1 MPAVGTGVV
10 LPLMADEN
18 RVSGSANET
27 GSRPSVEWVL
37 ISEDQAGQRL
47 DNFLMGRLK
56 GAPRS
61 LIYRI
66 IRKGEVRINRSRA
79 RADSRIAA
87 GDEVRVPPVKLAEKE
102 AFVAPGVRVLERI
115 EAAVIHEDA
124 DFLIVN
130 KPSGLAVHG
139 GSGLQ
144 YGLIE
149 GLRASRPAARFLE
162 LVHRIDRDTSGLIM
176 VAKKRSAL
184 RHLQDQ
190 LRAKKV
196 EKFYHA
202 LVAGRWSSAV
212 SKVDVPLLRDELRSG
227 ERIVRVAA
235 EGKVALTRF
244 RVLDTFRGY
253 SLVEAAPITGR
264 THQIRVHCAFAGHP
278 IAGDPKYM
286 DDASCKAFRS
296 EGGRRLMLHAAR
308 LGVVMPGTNERR
320 YFSAPYDEAFEQ
332 FLQGLRR

>member
-1 MPAVGTGVV
+1 MSNDDRASGPA
-10 LPLMADEN
+10 
-18 RVSGSANET
+18 ET
-27 GSRPSVEWVL
+27 GPSRPLVEWV
-37 ISEDQAGQRL
+37 IIDEDQAGQRL

-79 RADSRIAA
+79 KPDSRIAA
-87 GDEVRVPPVKLAEKE
+87 GDEVRVPPVKLAE
-102 AFVAPGVRVLERI
+102 AAQTVAPAARVLDRI
-115 EAAVIHEDA
+115 EAAIIHEDA
-124 DFLIVN
+124 GFLIVN

-149 GLRASRPAARFLE
+149 GLRAARPGAKFLE

-176 VAKKRSAL
+176 VAKKRAAL
-184 RHLQDQ
+184 RDLQDQ
-190 LRAKKV
+190 IRNKRV
-196 EKFYHA
+196 EKYYHA
-202 LVAGRWSSAV
+202 LVAGHWPRSLA
-212 SKVDVPLLRDELRSG
+212 KVDVPLLRDELRSG
-227 ERIVRVAA
+227 ERVVRVAP
-235 EGKVALTRF
+235 EGKSALTRYK
-244 RVLDTFRGY
+244 VLETFPGY
-253 SLVEAAPITGR
+253 SLVEASPVTGR

-308 LGVVMPGTNERR
+308 LGITLPGTSERH
-320 YFSAPYDEAFEQ
+320 YFEAPYDESFQQ
-332 FLQGLRR
+332 FLLLLRQSKTERSGQ

>member
-1 MPAVGTGVV
+1 MSNESPMPSKRSAPGAV
-10 LPLMADEN
+10 
-18 RVSGSANET
+18 RET
-27 GSRPSVEWVL
+27 SRPSVEWIV
-37 ISEDQAGQRL
+37 IDAEQAGQRL
-47 DNFLMGRLK
+47 DNFLMGRLR

-61 LIYRI
+61 LVYRI

-79 RADSRIAA
+79 RPDSRLAA
-87 GDEVRVPPVKLAEKE
+87 GDEVRVPPVKLADKAET
-102 AFVAPGVRVLERI
+102 VAPGARVLERI
-115 EAAVIHEDA
+115 EAAVVHEDA
-124 DFLIVN
+124 HFLIVN

-190 LRAKKV
+190 IREKKV
-196 EKFYHA
+196 EKGYHA
-202 LVAGRWSSAV
+202 LVSGRWSPGV
-212 SKVDVPLLRDELRSG
+212 SRIDVPLLRDELRSG

-235 EGKVALTRF
+235 EGKAALTRF
-244 RVLDTFRGY
+244 RVLEVFTGY
-253 SLVEAAPITGR
+253 SLVEAVPVTGR

-286 DDASCKAFRS
+286 DDASRKAFRN
-296 EGGRRLMLHAAR
+296 EGGRRLMLHAAS
-308 LGVVMPGTNERR
+308 LGVAMPGSGERR
-320 YFSAPYDEAFEQ
+320 HFSAPYDEAFEQ
-332 FLQGLRR
+332 FVLGLRK

>member
-1 MPAVGTGVV
+1 MSNG
-10 LPLMADEN
+10 N
-18 RVSGSANET
+18 RVSGSVKQA
-27 GSRPSVEWVL
+27 GLRPTVEWV
-37 ISEDQAGQRL
+37 IIDADQAGQRL

-61 LIYRI
+61 LVYRI

-79 RADSRIAA
+79 RPDSRIAA
-87 GDEVRVPPVKLAEKE
+87 GDEVRVPPVKLADKE
-102 AFVAPGVRVLERI
+102 ESIVPGGRILERI
-115 EAAVIHEDA
+115 EAAVIHEDD

-149 GLRASRPAARFLE
+149 GLRAARPSARFLE

-176 VAKKRSAL
+176 VAKKRSGL

-190 LRAKKV
+190 IREKKL

-202 LVAGRWSSAV
+202 LVAGHWPSGV
-212 SKVDVPLLRDELRSG
+212 SRIDVPLLRDELRSG
-227 ERIVRVAA
+227 ERVVRVAA
-235 EGKVALTRF
+235 EGKTALTRF
-244 RVLDTFRGY
+244 RVLESFNGY
-253 SLVEAAPITGR
+253 SLVEAAPVTGR
-264 THQIRVHCAFAGHP
+264 THQIRVHCAYASHP

-296 EGGRRLMLHAAR
+296 EGGRRLMLHAAK
-308 LGVVMPGTNERR
+308 LGVLMPGTNERR
-320 YFSAPYDEAFEQ
+320 YFSAPYDEAFDQ
-332 FLQGLRR
+332 FLSRLRTSVS